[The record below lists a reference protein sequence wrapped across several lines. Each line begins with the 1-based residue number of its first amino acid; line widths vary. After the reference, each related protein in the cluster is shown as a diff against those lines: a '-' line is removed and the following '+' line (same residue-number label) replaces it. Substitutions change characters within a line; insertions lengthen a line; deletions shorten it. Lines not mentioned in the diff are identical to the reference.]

1 MQEIDIQ
8 NLRVFEA
15 ASLELQ
21 YPGRPRPDA
30 GPLRQPNINLL
41 LGNNGAG
48 KSTVLKAL
56 ALATL
61 APVIDKSGFLPYHL
75 IRNQQ
80 ERARIDS
87 RVLLHPQDLGK
98 GADAAS
104 YPPEQTLETEIVREG
119 DLEILTSMTGST
131 GGPWSGMFDN
141 SSPAFLVVGYG
152 ATRRV
157 QDAGSYNPEEQARR
171 RFLRYQRVAGL
182 FEPHIALTP
191 LASWLPRFQ
200 TENPG
205 RYKQVYNLLN
215 KLLPDRSSFPGR
227 REGEGQGDY
236 LYNVHGTEVPYG
248 ALSDGYRAYVGWI
261 ADLLYHVC
269 MGCPNSTKLV
279 DSRGI
284 VLVDEID
291 LNIHPEWQRRVC
303 STISRVLP
311 NLQFVFSTHSPIV
324 AGSLENENIFVMES
338 EPSGAS
344 KVRQYQ
350 ERIYG
355 LDADQILLSSYFNL
369 ESTRAPGFVDEL
381 QELSRQAG
389 PGKPEIA
396 LAIMQK
402 LIGGSAAVSSPPAK
416 KTTKRTA

>member
-1 MQEIDIQ
+1 MYVQEIDIQ

-15 ASLELQ
+15 ASLKLQ
-21 YPGRPRPDA
+21 YPGRSDI
-30 GPLRQPNINLL
+30 GPLHQPNINLL

-48 KSTVLKAL
+48 KTTVLKAL

-61 APVIDKSGFLPYHL
+61 APVIDKSGFFPYHL
-75 IRNQQ
+75 IRAEQSK
-80 ERARIDS
+80 ARINS
-87 RVLLHPQDLGK
+87 HVLLHPQDVGK
-98 GADAAS
+98 SSGSAS
-104 YPPEQTLETEIVREG
+104 YPDQQTLTTEIVRQG
-119 DLEILTSMTGST
+119 DLEVLASESGST
-131 GGPWSGMFDN
+131 PGPWSEMFDN

-157 QDAGSYNPEEQARR
+157 QDAGSYNPNDQAKQ

-182 FEPHIALTP
+182 FEAHIALTP
-191 LASWLPRFQ
+191 LTAWLPVAQ
-200 TENPG
+200 TANAG
-205 RYKQVYNLLN
+205 LYQQVHALINE
-215 KLLPDRSSFPGR
+215 LLPEGASFSGR
-227 REGEGQGDY
+227 QELVGGSFLDY
-236 LYNVHGTEVPYG
+236 LYEVNGVEVPFG
-248 ALSDGYRAYVGWI
+248 ALSDGFRAYIGWI
-261 ADLLYHVC
+261 TDLLYHVSA
-269 MGCPNSTKLV
+269 GGLSSTKLV

-291 LNIHPEWQRRVC
+291 LNLHPEWQRTVC
-303 STISRVLP
+303 STISKVLP

-324 AGSLENENIFVMES
+324 AGSLEKENIFVMET

-344 KVRQYQ
+344 KVSQYQ
-350 ERIYG
+350 EGIYG
-355 LDADQILLSSYFNL
+355 LDADQVLLSPYFNL

-402 LIGGSAAVSSPPAK
+402 LIRGRPPNP
-416 KTTKRTA
+416 RLRPGR